1 MRFQLFYILAIFF
14 IISSCDTE
22 DILPAI
28 TLDVSDLQFDES
40 YADPIQITASINVPA
55 DEDINLTVL
64 TTGSATLDDD
74 YTISSSSITI
84 SEGSSSGSFSI
95 ALENDLIDEGDE
107 NIEIDISSSGNFL
120 FLNPQLSITIID
132 DDIDSDGDGIADV
145 IDNCPQVVNSD
156 QNDLDSD
163 GLGDLCD
170 NCPETSNPFQEDMD
184 GDGSGDVCSD
194 QDNDGIFDSE
204 DECPE
209 ESGTIEN
216 SGCPVYDADSD
227 GILDGLDDCPNEAG
241 PALYNGCPSPKL
253 IINEVLYDPPSDII
267 GDANGDGTR
276 EAQEDEFIEFYNYG
290 SDLDISGW
298 SVHDNAQERHIFPEG
313 TVIPEASALVLFGGG
328 TPTGIFGGSIVQVAS
343 EGILNMNNAGDF
355 VTVYDINN
363 ISVLTFDIEPLSN
376 NPDESYNRNPDIT
389 GEFEQ
394 HAGIPEANGAL
405 FSPGTRVD
413 GSNFN

>member
-1 MRFQLFYILAIFF
+1 MRFQLFYILATFF
-14 IISSCDTE
+14 IIYSCDTE

-28 TLDVSDLQFDES
+28 TLNVSDFQFDES
-40 YADPIQITASINVPA
+40 YADSIQINASINVPA
-55 DEDINLTVL
+55 NEDINLTVL
-64 TTGSATLDDD
+64 TTGSATLDED
-74 YTISSSSITI
+74 YSISSSSITI

-95 ALENDLIDEGDE
+95 ALENDDTSEGNE

-132 DDIDSDGDGIADV
+132 DDIDSDGDGIADA

-156 QNDLDSD
+156 QNDLDGD

-170 NCPETSNPFQEDMD
+170 NCPETPNPLQEDMD

-204 DECPE
+204 DECPN

-241 PALYNGCPSPKL
+241 PAIYNGCPSPKL
-253 IINEVLYDPPSDII
+253 IINEVLYDPPNDLP

-276 EAQEDEFIEFYNYG
+276 EPQEDEFIEFYNYG

-313 TVIPEASALVLFGGG
+313 TVIYEASALVLFGGG

-355 VTVYDINN
+355 VTLYDTDGAI
-363 ISVLTFDIEPLSN
+363 VLTFDIEPLSN
-376 NPDESYNRNPDIT
+376 NPDESYTRNPDIT
-389 GEFEQ
+389 GDFVQ
-394 HAGIPEANGAL
+394 HASINDLL
-405 FSPGTRVD
+405 FSPGTKVD
-413 GSNFN
+413 GSNFE

>member
-14 IISSCDTE
+14 ILSSCDTE

-40 YADPIQITASINVPA
+40 YADPIQITVSINVPA

-64 TTGSATLDDD
+64 TSGLATKDED
-74 YTISSSSITI
+74 YSISSSSIII
-84 SEGSSSGSFSI
+84 SEGSSSGTISI
-95 ALENDLIDEGDE
+95 TLLDDLDSEGNE

-120 FLNPQLSITIID
+120 FLNPQLFITIID
-132 DDIDSDGDGIADV
+132 DDFDTDGDGIVDVNDSCPETAGPIQGSGCPDSDGDGIY
-145 IDNCPQVVNSD
+145 DNEDQCPDEPGDAENNGCPVVD
-156 QNDLDSD
+156 A
-163 GLGDLCD
+163 
-170 NCPETSNPFQEDMD
+170 D
-184 GDGSGDVCSD
+184 GDGV
-194 QDNDGIFDSE
+194 
-204 DECPE
+204 
-209 ESGTIEN
+209 
-216 SGCPVYDADSD
+216 
-227 GILDGLDDCPNEAG
+227 LDGFDDCPNEPG
-241 PALYNGCPSPKL
+241 PAQYNGCPSPQIL
-253 IINEVLYDPPSDII
+253 INEVLYDPPNDLP

-290 SDLDISGW
+290 GDLDISGW
-298 SVHDNAQERHIFPEG
+298 SVHDNAEERHIFPDG
-313 TVIPEASALVLFGGG
+313 TVIPAGGVLVLFGGG
-328 TPTGIFGGSIVQVAS
+328 TPTGTFGGSIVQVAS
-343 EGILNMNNAGDF
+343 EGILNMNNSGDF

-363 ISVLTFDIEPLSN
+363 ISVLTFDVEPLSN
-376 NPDESYNRNPDIT
+376 NPNESYTRNPDIT

>member
-14 IISSCDTE
+14 ILFSCDTE

-40 YADPIQITASINVPA
+40 YADPIQITVSINVPA

-64 TTGSATLDDD
+64 TSGLATKDED
-74 YTISSSSITI
+74 YSISSSSIII
-84 SEGSSSGSFSI
+84 SEGSSSGTISI
-95 ALENDLIDEGDE
+95 TLLDDLDSEGNE

-120 FLNPQLSITIID
+120 FLNPQVSITIID
-132 DDIDSDGDGIADV
+132 DDFDTDGDGIVDVNDSCPETAGPIEGSGCPDSDGDGIY
-145 IDNCPQVVNSD
+145 DNEDQCPDEPGDAENNGCPVVD
-156 QNDLDSD
+156 A
-163 GLGDLCD
+163 
-170 NCPETSNPFQEDMD
+170 D
-184 GDGSGDVCSD
+184 GDGV
-194 QDNDGIFDSE
+194 
-204 DECPE
+204 
-209 ESGTIEN
+209 
-216 SGCPVYDADSD
+216 
-227 GILDGLDDCPNEAG
+227 LDGFDDCPNEPG
-241 PALYNGCPSPKL
+241 PAQYNGCPSPQIL
-253 IINEVLYDPPSDII
+253 INEVLYDPPNDLP

-290 SDLDISGW
+290 GDLDISGW
-298 SVHDNAQERHIFPEG
+298 SVHDNAEERHIFPDG
-313 TVIPEASALVLFGGG
+313 TVIPAGGVLVLFGGG
-328 TPTGIFGGSIVQVAS
+328 TPTGTFGGSIVQVAS
-343 EGILNMNNAGDF
+343 EGILNMNNSGDF

-363 ISVLTFDIEPLSN
+363 ISVLTFDVEPLSN
-376 NPDESYNRNPDIT
+376 NPNESYTRNPDIT

>member
-14 IISSCDTE
+14 ILSSCDTE

-64 TTGSATLDDD
+64 TSGLATKDED
-74 YTISSSSITI
+74 YSISSSSIII
-84 SEGSSSGSFSI
+84 SEGSSSGTISI
-95 ALENDLIDEGDE
+95 TLLDDLDSEGNE

-120 FLNPQLSITIID
+120 FLNPQLFITIID
-132 DDIDSDGDGIADV
+132 DDFDTDGDGIVDVNDSCPETAGPIQGSGCPDSDGDGIY
-145 IDNCPQVVNSD
+145 DNEDQCPDEPGDAENNGCPVVD
-156 QNDLDSD
+156 A
-163 GLGDLCD
+163 
-170 NCPETSNPFQEDMD
+170 D
-184 GDGSGDVCSD
+184 GDGV
-194 QDNDGIFDSE
+194 
-204 DECPE
+204 
-209 ESGTIEN
+209 
-216 SGCPVYDADSD
+216 
-227 GILDGLDDCPNEAG
+227 LDGFDDCPNEPG
-241 PALYNGCPSPKL
+241 PAQYNGCPSPQIL
-253 IINEVLYDPPSDII
+253 INEVLYDPPNDLP

-290 SDLDISGW
+290 GDLDISGW
-298 SVHDNAQERHIFPEG
+298 SVHDNAEERHIFPDG
-313 TVIPEASALVLFGGG
+313 TVIPAGGVLVLFGGG
-328 TPTGIFGGSIVQVAS
+328 TPTGTFGGSIVQVAS
-343 EGILNMNNAGDF
+343 EGILNMNNSGDF

-363 ISVLTFDIEPLSN
+363 ISVLTFDVEPLSN
-376 NPDESYNRNPDIT
+376 NPNESYTRNPDIT

>member
-14 IISSCDTE
+14 ILFSCDTE

-40 YADPIQITASINVPA
+40 YADPIQITVSINVPA

-64 TTGSATLDDD
+64 TSGLATKDED
-74 YTISSSSITI
+74 YSISSSSIII
-84 SEGSSSGSFSI
+84 SEGSSSGTISI
-95 ALENDLIDEGDE
+95 TLLDDLDSEGNE

-120 FLNPQLSITIID
+120 FLNPQLFITIID
-132 DDIDSDGDGIADV
+132 DDFDTDGDGIVDVNDSCPETAGPIEGSGCPDSDGDGIY
-145 IDNCPQVVNSD
+145 DNEDQCPDEPGDAENNGCPVVD
-156 QNDLDSD
+156 A
-163 GLGDLCD
+163 
-170 NCPETSNPFQEDMD
+170 D
-184 GDGSGDVCSD
+184 GDGV
-194 QDNDGIFDSE
+194 
-204 DECPE
+204 
-209 ESGTIEN
+209 
-216 SGCPVYDADSD
+216 
-227 GILDGLDDCPNEAG
+227 LDGFDDCPNEPG
-241 PALYNGCPSPKL
+241 PAQYNGCPSPQIL
-253 IINEVLYDPPSDII
+253 INEVLYDPPNDLP

-290 SDLDISGW
+290 GDLDISGW
-298 SVHDNAQERHIFPEG
+298 SVHDNAEERHIFPDG
-313 TVIPEASALVLFGGG
+313 TVIPAGGVLVLFGGG
-328 TPTGIFGGSIVQVAS
+328 TPTGTFGGSIVQVAS
-343 EGILNMNNAGDF
+343 EGILNMNNSGDF

-363 ISVLTFDIEPLSN
+363 ISVLTFDVEPLSN
-376 NPDESYNRNPDIT
+376 NPNESYTRNPDIT

>member
-14 IISSCDTE
+14 ILSSCDTE

-64 TTGSATLDDD
+64 TSGLATKDED
-74 YTISSSSITI
+74 YSISSSSIII
-84 SEGSSSGSFSI
+84 SEGSSSSTISI
-95 ALENDLIDEGDE
+95 TLLDDLDSEGNE

-120 FLNPQLSITIID
+120 FLNPQLFITIID
-132 DDIDSDGDGIADV
+132 DDFDTDGDGIVDVNDSCPETAGPIEGSGCPDSDGDGIY
-145 IDNCPQVVNSD
+145 DNEDQCPDEPGDAENNGCPVVD
-156 QNDLDSD
+156 A
-163 GLGDLCD
+163 
-170 NCPETSNPFQEDMD
+170 D
-184 GDGSGDVCSD
+184 GDGV
-194 QDNDGIFDSE
+194 
-204 DECPE
+204 
-209 ESGTIEN
+209 
-216 SGCPVYDADSD
+216 
-227 GILDGLDDCPNEAG
+227 LDGFDDCPNEPG
-241 PALYNGCPSPKL
+241 PAQYNGCPSPQIL
-253 IINEVLYDPPSDII
+253 INEVLYDPPNDLP

-290 SDLDISGW
+290 GDLDISGW
-298 SVHDNAQERHIFPEG
+298 SVHDNAEERHIFPDG
-313 TVIPEASALVLFGGG
+313 TVIPAGGVLVLFGGG
-328 TPTGIFGGSIVQVAS
+328 TPNGTFGGSIVQVAS
-343 EGILNMNNAGDF
+343 EGILNMNNSGDF

-363 ISVLTFDIEPLSN
+363 ISVLTFDVEPLSN
-376 NPDESYNRNPDIT
+376 NPNESYTRNPDIT